1 MTDPESLLASGL
13 RGVPLRRVSVTDA
26 HAHVG
31 LFARASCPFGAARH
45 LVEAMDRTGVERACV
60 NAIQYPDMLAANRLV
75 LDALRQYPGRFV
87 GFIAINPN
95 YPEDLA
101 DELERGFAAGMAGI
115 KIHERIHQ
123 YPVDGP
129 NCRPVLEFAD
139 AHRLPVLVHVSSGP
153 GAPSLRNVAGRYRNA
168 RFIIAH
174 YNSGDEDGSIA
185 AAARHDNVYLCTSF
199 TQMAYGAI
207 ERLSGALGS
216 RRLIFGS
223 DMPLSDLGHRLGG
236 ILGARL
242 NDADKENILGGNILR
257 LIGDKT

>member
-1 MTDPESLLASGL
+1 M
-13 RGVPLRRVSVTDA
+13 
-26 HAHVG
+26 
-31 LFARASCPFGAARH
+31 
-45 LVEAMDRTGVERACV
+45 
-60 NAIQYPDMLAANRLV
+60 
-75 LDALRQYPGRFV
+75 RQYPGRFV

-236 ILGARL
+236 ILAPSCFQSNHGLSLSKTIHCPKKPPTISYTL
-242 NDADKENILGGNILR
+242 NVQGNNFCVIILLKILQTIYKINIASVSQIN
-257 LIGDKT
+257 TFT